1 MLNAIVKE
9 YEVHGRVISIIELK
23 TLVES
28 WNQSV
33 YLAKLDVLSVCI
45 FIVTKKNI
53 FKVLKLPI
61 HVEVAFHTFMEHFA
75 VFVSIVLVD

>member
-9 YEVHGRVISIIELK
+9 YEVHGGVIGVVELK

-28 WNQSV
+28 WNQSIN
-33 YLAKLDVLSVCI
+33 LTKLDIGSICT
-45 FIVTKKNI
+45 FIITKQDI
-53 FKVLKLPI
+53 FKILELPI
-61 HVEVAFHTFMEHFA
+61 HVKIAFHTLMEHFA